1 MCYFEGIIKYRLHV
15 LTTSKTLTKISFDI
29 CRLGFTFPCFYKVGK
44 SDSWESINSSST
56 DWGSF
61 IMVPQNDSVRVM
73 FRHEG
78 ETEDY
83 EYLLVPQTILKHTL
97 DLLDINCVL
106 DTSNVK
112 FKWATDDDGF
122 KLDALNRDKQINYYK
137 LRSPQKYKGQ
147 VIWNFSIE

>member
-1 MCYFEGIIKYRLHV
+1 
-15 LTTSKTLTKISFDI
+15 
-29 CRLGFTFPCFYKVGK
+29 
-44 SDSWESINSSST
+44 
-56 DWGSF
+56 
-61 IMVPQNDSVRVM
+61 MVPQNDSVRVM